1 MEKITDEI
9 FPKSLVAHQTQGLG
23 SDRRTESVSQS
34 VRRRHYR
41 DNDSKSVSHS
51 LSVWTGPDR
60 GNTKEDSGKKRI
72 ETDSPYQYIIMES
85 NS

>member
-1 MEKITDEI
+1 MIILPRPRDGIVDGEDNRRDP
-9 FPKSLVAHQTQGLG
+9 PKSLVAHQTQGFG

-60 GNTKEDSGKKRI
+60 GNS
-72 ETDSPYQYIIMES
+72 
-85 NS
+85 